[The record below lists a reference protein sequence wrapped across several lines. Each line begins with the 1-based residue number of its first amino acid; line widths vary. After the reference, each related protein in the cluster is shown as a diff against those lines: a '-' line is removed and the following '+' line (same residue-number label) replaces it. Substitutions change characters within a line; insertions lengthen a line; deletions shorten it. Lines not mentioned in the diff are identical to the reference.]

1 MIPSLPKNFTAGQA
15 VNEKFRRMNNMNMK
29 KMLALLLALV
39 MVLSLAA
46 CGPKDE
52 DKSTD
57 DVSNTDVQE
66 PTTIKIGM
74 VTDVGG
80 VNDQSFNQGA
90 WEGLQDL
97 ASKNSNFDVKYL
109 ESATDADY
117 AANIQNFLDE
127 EYDLIICVGFMLADA
142 TREAAMANPDQK
154 FAIVDDATNA
164 DLDNVACLMFS
175 QEQASYLVGI
185 VAGMMTET
193 NNVGYV
199 QGMVS
204 DNMNLFGIGY
214 VSGVKSVNPDITIQQ
229 YNANSFGDAA
239 VGSTA
244 AVDMVTK
251 GADVIYHAAGGTG
264 GGVISACQQEGIY
277 AIGVDS
283 DQSHLAPETVITSAM
298 KRVDVA
304 CQDICLAVL
313 NDEFTGGVH
322 QYDLSNNGV
331 GIAPTQ
337 DLLPEEVIDAVN
349 DAMTKIGSGE
359 IKVPTTVA
367 ECPEF
372 TLANA

>member
-1 MIPSLPKNFTAGQA
+1 
-15 VNEKFRRMNNMNMK
+15 MNMK
-29 KMLALLLALV
+29 KMIALLLALAM
-39 MVLSLAA
+39 MVCLVA
-46 CGPKDE
+46 CGNKD
-52 DKSTD
+52 DNKDD
-57 DVSNTDVQE
+57 DVSGSDVQE
-66 PTTIKIGM
+66 PATTVKIGM

-97 ASKNSNFDVKYL
+97 ASKNTNFEVKYL
-109 ESATDADY
+109 ESKTDADY
-117 AANIQNFLDE
+117 ASNIQTFLDE
-127 EYDLIICVGFMLADA
+127 EYDLIICVGYMLAGA
-142 TREAAMANPDQK
+142 TREAAEANPDQK
-154 FAIVDDATNA
+154 FAIVDDNTNA

-214 VSGVKSVNPDITIQQ
+214 IAGVKAANPDATIQQ
-229 YNANSFGDAA
+229 YNANSFADAA
-239 VGSTA
+239 IGSTA
-244 AVDMVTK
+244 AVDMITK

-264 GGVISACQQEGIY
+264 GGVISACQENGIY

-283 DQSHLAPETVITSAM
+283 DQSHIAPETVITSAM

-313 NDEFTGGVH
+313 NKEFTGGVH

-337 DLLPEEVIDAVN
+337 DLLTEEVIAAVN

-359 IKVPTTVA
+359 IVVPTTVA
-367 ECPEF
+367 DCPDF
-372 TLANA
+372 TLAE

>member
-1 MIPSLPKNFTAGQA
+1 MLPLSGGEQ
-15 VNEKFRRMNNMNMK
+15 KFRRMNDMNMK
-29 KMLALLLALV
+29 KMLALLLTLV

-46 CGPKDE
+46 CGPKNNDN
-52 DKSTD
+52 KTGD
-57 DVSNTDVQE
+57 DASKTDVPEVQ
-66 PTTIKIGM
+66 PVKIGM

-97 ASKNSNFDVKYL
+97 ASKNSNFEVHYL

-117 AANIQNFLDE
+117 ASNIQNFLDE

-142 TREAAMANPDQK
+142 TREAAEANPEQN
-154 FAIVDDATNA
+154 FAIVDDASI
-164 DLDNVACLMFS
+164 DLPNVACLMFS

-199 QGMVS
+199 QGMVNP
-204 DNMNLFGIGY
+204 NMNLFGIGFI
-214 VSGVKSVNPDITIQQ
+214 SGVKSVNPEATVQQ
-229 YNANSFGDAA
+229 YNANNFGDPA

-244 AVDMVTK
+244 AVNMITN
-251 GADVIYHAAGGTG
+251 GADIIYHAAGGTG
-264 GGVISACQQEGIY
+264 GGVINACQENGIY

-283 DQSHLAPETVITSAM
+283 DQSHIAPETIITSAM

-304 CQDICLAVL
+304 CQDISLAVL
-313 NDEFTGGVH
+313 NNEFTGGVH
-322 QYDLSNNGV
+322 QYSLENGGV

-337 DLLPEEVIDAVN
+337 DLLTQEVIDAVN
-349 DAMTKIGSGE
+349 DAMTKIAAGE
-359 IKVPTTVA
+359 VTVPTTVE
-367 ECPEF
+367 ECPDF
-372 TLANA
+372 TLAE